1 MQVVVSS
8 SGSIRTNGN
17 DKNKDDVKVGV
28 QAKENRGKGREIELT
43 GDEKRLVE
51 EVAQLLELDPDE
63 VELNVPLVELGMD
76 SMMLGQLQGIV
87 SSDFTVDLESEE
99 LFTET
104 CTLNLIFAMIKNGG
118 CSPNF
123 TKQEKDAAV
132 IPIKEEED
140 EDRNPAP
147 RKKPM
152 STFEV
157 IFCFLL
163 SWEEEKKKGG
173 DK

>member
-1 MQVVVSS
+1 
-8 SGSIRTNGN
+8 
-17 DKNKDDVKVGV
+17 
-28 QAKENRGKGREIELT
+28 
-43 GDEKRLVE
+43 
-51 EVAQLLELDPDE
+51 
-63 VELNVPLVELGMD
+63 MD

-87 SSDFTVDLESEE
+87 SSDFNVDLESEE

-123 TKQEKDAAV
+123 VKQENDAAV
-132 IPIKEEED
+132 IPIKEEE

-157 IFCFLL
+157 IFCFCCRG
-163 SWEEEKKKGG
+163 KKKKEKRRWQIKIGTHLY
-173 DK
+173 KLNA

>member
-1 MQVVVSS
+1 M
-8 SGSIRTNGN
+8 
-17 DKNKDDVKVGV
+17 
-28 QAKENRGKGREIELT
+28 
-43 GDEKRLVE
+43 
-51 EVAQLLELDPDE
+51 
-63 VELNVPLVELGMD
+63 ELNVPLVELGMD
-76 SMMLGQLQGIV
+76 SMMLGQLGVV
-87 SSDFTVDLESEE
+87 SWDFNVDLESEE

-132 IPIKEEED
+132 ILIKEEED

-152 STFEV
+152 PKFEV
-157 IFCFLL
+157 IVFVVVGRRKRKSVSKKLYTYKL
-163 SWEEEKKKGG
+163 SACKRFVP
-173 DK
+173 

>member
-1 MQVVVSS
+1 MVFRQ
-8 SGSIRTNGN
+8 
-17 DKNKDDVKVGV
+17 KKV
-28 QAKENRGKGREIELT
+28 GKGREIELT

-87 SSDFTVDLESEE
+87 SSDFNVDLESEE

-104 CTLNLIFAMIKNGG
+104 CTLNLIFTMIKNGG

-123 TKQEKDAAV
+123 VKQENDAAV
-132 IPIKEEED
+132 IPIKEEE

-157 IFCFLL
+157 IFCFCCRGKKK
-163 SWEEEKKKGG
+163 KKKGG
-173 DK
+173 GK